1 MLRGGRESGNV
12 EDLRGRGGRTVALGG
27 GGLGMIVIIVLAIF
41 CGADPS
47 QLLNQLPAESQVSG
61 PVKSSPT
68 EDDQMKFVAEVL
80 ATTEDAWKV
89 LLPGQ
94 MGKQYRF
101 PKLGVFRGQV
111 GTACGYA
118 SSATGPFYCPADEK
132 IYLDTAFFDELR
144 KEFRA
149 PGDFAQ
155 AYVIA
160 HEVGHHVQNVTGV
173 MNQVSAMQKRVSEAQ
188 SNNLSVRLELQA
200 DCYAGVWANYVK
212 KQGRIEV
219 GDIDEAIRAAAA
231 VGDDMIQKRTQG
243 YVVPETFTH
252 GTAKDRASWFM
263 RGFESGDARQCNT
276 FGR

>member
-111 GTACGYA
+111 GTE
-118 SSATGPFYCPADEK
+118 PK
-132 IYLDTAFFDELR
+132 LR
-144 KEFRA
+144 NR
-149 PGDFAQ
+149 
-155 AYVIA
+155 
-160 HEVGHHVQNVTGV
+160 
-173 MNQVSAMQKRVSEAQ
+173 R
-188 SNNLSVRLELQA
+188 
-200 DCYAGVWANYVK
+200 
-212 KQGRIEV
+212 
-219 GDIDEAIRAAAA
+219 AIRIFST
-231 VGDDMIQKRTQG
+231 DRTQMQ
-243 YVVPETFTH
+243 YF
-252 GTAKDRASWFM
+252 
-263 RGFESGDARQCNT
+263 
-276 FGR
+276 